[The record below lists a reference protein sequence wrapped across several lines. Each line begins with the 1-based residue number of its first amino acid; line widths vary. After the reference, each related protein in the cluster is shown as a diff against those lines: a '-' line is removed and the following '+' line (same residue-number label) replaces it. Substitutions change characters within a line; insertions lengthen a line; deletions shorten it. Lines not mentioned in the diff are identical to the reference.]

1 MPSPPTRR
9 VSKKGYPEVIYYIEG
24 KPIDD
29 ADWNRGLSKFSD
41 RDRAEEHRKI
51 IQDAFDRFCRWEMI
65 TRVVEVEGDILH
77 PLAKSRL

>member
-1 MPSPPTRR
+1 MPSPATRR

-51 IQDAFDRFCRWEMI
+51 IQDAFDRFCRWEII